1 MLIHWWNLY
10 DRSELIGL
18 NLGNFLAVLP
28 YSILFY
34 FIATVAFARID
45 SSNINSLSTVY
56 FTHRLRLYISLLLFV
71 IYDFFMTIHVEN
83 HIFQIVGLFICVA
96 GIASNNKHLHKAL
109 LTIGI
114 TSLLLLIFR
123 NLLNINHEFIYGKDK
138 YSKVEHLTIFISMIY
153 GYVITVFFV
162 GWSRMLRTKQ
172 RNLSM
177 TQFLWTLFAFF
188 FLIDIWWGSWS
199 RNSHVASTMLHFLL
213 SLATP
218 FLIFVIC
225 VLLFPSKDEKDNY
238 LGYFLAN
245 KNLIFLTFAL
255 LFLSQIVLSFFFVED
270 FQSENY
276 LRLAGIG
283 LSLLSIKIN
292 NLIYH
297 KILVTVAFILLSG
310 NLFLQFM

>member
-1 MLIHWWNLY
+1 MEEIYGFSKIEYLVPFHSIIFGYVASVFLEGWGYVLRRRRSFSLDRYLLFFTYEVFTLMLIHWWNLY

-83 HIFQIVGLFICVA
+83 HIFQIIGLFICVA

-138 YSKVEHLTIFISMIY
+138 YSKVEHLTIFI
-153 GYVITVFFV
+153 
-162 GWSRMLRTKQ
+162 
-172 RNLSM
+172 
-177 TQFLWTLFAFF
+177 
-188 FLIDIWWGSWS
+188 
-199 RNSHVASTMLHFLL
+199 
-213 SLATP
+213 
-218 FLIFVIC
+218 
-225 VLLFPSKDEKDNY
+225 
-238 LGYFLAN
+238 
-245 KNLIFLTFAL
+245 
-255 LFLSQIVLSFFFVED
+255 
-270 FQSENY
+270 
-276 LRLAGIG
+276 
-283 LSLLSIKIN
+283 
-292 NLIYH
+292 
-297 KILVTVAFILLSG
+297 
-310 NLFLQFM
+310 